1 MKITG
6 KRGKATYGL
15 RITIS
20 AHCNE
25 QLTRS
30 DIDPGS
36 IGMQDRQLITP
47 SMTLLR
53 LIRMVGATGFEPV
66 TPTV

>member
-1 MKITG
+1 VKITG

-15 RITIS
+15 RITIG
-20 AHCNE
+20 AHCDE

-36 IGMQDRQLITP
+36 IVM
-47 SMTLLR
+47 
-53 LIRMVGATGFEPV
+53 
-66 TPTV
+66 